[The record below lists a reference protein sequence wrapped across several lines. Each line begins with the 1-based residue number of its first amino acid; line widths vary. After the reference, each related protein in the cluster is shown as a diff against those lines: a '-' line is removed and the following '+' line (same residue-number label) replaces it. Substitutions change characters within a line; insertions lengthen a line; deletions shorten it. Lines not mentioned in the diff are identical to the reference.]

1 MPIRLYPF
9 HRIQG
14 QEQGAHT
21 QFRGRRN
28 MMEPPSFHSEARQHC
43 QGKPNC
49 AQALTAQNVLT
60 ALTDQSKRLISPD
73 LTLRR

>member
-1 MPIRLYPF
+1 
-9 HRIQG
+9 
-14 QEQGAHT
+14 
-21 QFRGRRN
+21 
-28 MMEPPSFHSEARQHC
+28 MMEPPSFYTKARQHR